1 MSDFVTDSK
10 ELKRMALMNQK
21 WRTLL
26 TLLRMSSLQYMQVN
40 DEKIISYVIRL
51 CPHETHAGLS
61 ALN

>member
-21 WRTLL
+21 WRALL